1 MRQTI
6 LLLSAGIDWLRI
18 GFTGLLGVALVLA
31 ALAWAVRTRRLNAF
45 GPLAK
50 LARGVADPLIA
61 PIERRT
67 VRFGVSHANAPWWAW
82 VVLLLLGAFALGALG
97 FVRDVIVNV
106 FYAVDQGPRGLL
118 RLGVSSV
125 FAVLQ
130 LALFG
135 RVIMSWVGGTYS
147 KLGQLA
153 YRLTEWFLAPLRS
166 VIPTIGMVDISP
178 MVAYFLLTLIRG
190 FVVGAL

>member
-1 MRQTI
+1 M
-6 LLLSAGIDWLRI
+6 
-18 GFTGLLGVALVLA
+18 
-31 ALAWAVRTRRLNAF
+31 
-45 GPLAK
+45 
-50 LARGVADPLIA
+50 
-61 PIERRT
+61 
-67 VRFGVSHANAPWWAW
+67 RFGVSHANAPWWAW